1 MGMDIQPGRKMALF
15 AVAAG
20 GLALAVAGCKKGP
33 DADTMR
39 RLNEATDNV
48 IACKRENNSLKNEVA
63 LLKKQLAQAMANP
76 SKLVLTDPEIIN
88 LIADIRGGRP
98 GGGDVKP
105 TLDPAEASKIVFQ
118 GAKAMQVCYER
129 ALKKNQALQYQAGVG
144 LTLDITVKNVGTV
157 EGVEVSPSVDK
168 EMTSCIKTAA
178 SRWKFPAFQGEPVVV
193 SQKVTLTPK
202 T

>member
-1 MGMDIQPGRKMALF
+1 MSMQFQSGWKGACLLLLCG
-15 AVAAG
+15 ASLGA
-20 GLALAVAGCKKGP
+20 CKQEDEATK
-33 DADTMR
+33 R
-39 RLNEATDNV
+39 RLSEATDKV
-48 IACKRENNSLKNEVA
+48 IACKKEVNDLTNQVASLKR
-63 LLKKQLAQAMANP
+63 QLAQALANP
-76 SKLVLTDPEIIN
+76 SKITLTDPEIIN
-88 LIADIRGGRP
+88 LIADLRGGKP
-98 GGGDVKP
+98 VGDTKP
-105 TLDPAEASKIVFQ
+105 TLDPTEASKIVFQ

-144 LTLDITVKNVGTV
+144 LTLDITVKSVGTV

-168 EMTSCIKTAA
+168 EMTACIKTAA

>member
-1 MGMDIQPGRKMALF
+1 MGMHIQPGWKRASLVLLCALSF
-15 AVAAG
+15 GA
-20 GLALAVAGCKKGP
+20 CK
-33 DADTMR
+33 DEEAQR
-39 RLNEATDNV
+39 RLNEATDKV
-48 IACKRENNSLKNEVA
+48 VACKRENNDLKNQVA
-63 LLKKQLAQAMANP
+63 TLKQQLAQAMANP
-76 SKLVLTDPEIIN
+76 SKIVLTDPEIIN
-88 LIADIRGGRP
+88 LIADIRGGKGAP
-98 GGGDVKP
+98 SGDVKP
-105 TLDPAEASKIVFQ
+105 SLDTQEASKVVFQ
-118 GAKAMQVCYER
+118 GAKALQVCYER

-144 LTLDITVKNVGTV
+144 LTLDITVKSAGNV